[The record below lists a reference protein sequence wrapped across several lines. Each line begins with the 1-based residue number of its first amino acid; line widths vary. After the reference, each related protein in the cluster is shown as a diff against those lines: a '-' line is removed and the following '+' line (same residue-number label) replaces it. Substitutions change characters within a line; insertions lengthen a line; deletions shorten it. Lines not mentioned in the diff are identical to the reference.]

1 MALHFNYIYCFLG
14 ENDRTVKVH
23 LILGVKKNLH
33 RPFQLVLS
41 VQSNIRLPTCD
52 RRAAFMPMSK
62 YCKKILIV
70 IVTGSTEPACI
81 KKKNRKK
88 TNLQQRGNCGFGN
101 SIEQKL
107 IYTIS
112 HHLAN
117 NFIEEN
123 D

>member
-14 ENDRTVKVH
+14 ENYRTVKVH

-81 KKKNRKK
+81 KKEKGKR
-88 TNLQQRGNCGFGN
+88 
-101 SIEQKL
+101 
-107 IYTIS
+107 
-112 HHLAN
+112 
-117 NFIEEN
+117 EEKEKPSTEGQLWIWQ
-123 D
+123 